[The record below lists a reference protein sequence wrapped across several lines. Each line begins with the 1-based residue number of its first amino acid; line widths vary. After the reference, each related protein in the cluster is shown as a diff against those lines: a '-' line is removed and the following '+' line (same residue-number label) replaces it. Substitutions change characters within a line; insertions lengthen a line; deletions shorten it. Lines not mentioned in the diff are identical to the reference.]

1 MQSTAY
7 SFRHRVSGL
16 ALGLAVAFGGA
27 GVMIVTAPAA
37 VAQAKASK
45 EFVEAYTAASNAYKS
60 KDWASAISNAD
71 KAASLAKAPDQRMA
85 VANLRVGAYHGAGK
99 KTEEI
104 KAIEDLLAMP
114 GVPKDQVTRSRE
126 TLAGLYA
133 QTNNDA
139 KAVELTKQLIADKP
153 PGTAEQN
160 AYIAS
165 YALRTKN
172 YKDAITYAN
181 KAIDLAKKGGKKPKE
196 AWYQIVQ
203 KAYFEQKDDANFY
216 ATVERTAQDY
226 PTAAN
231 LEILINKT
239 TKEPHFNRT
248 ANMLDLNRALQAA
261 KVTIKPTELAQMGE
275 DAISRENSAESA
287 KIFEGLA
294 KSNWTGIDTSKQAR
308 YKNMYAKAQ
317 ADAKTDAATGLA
329 AREKDA
335 ETAPKGDKLV
345 DIGDAYLGAGDN
357 PKAIELINKGLAK
370 GNLDPGQ
377 VAYAKLDLGIA
388 QYRSGKKADAQKTWS
403 EVTGD
408 NGAAVLAKAWILIS
422 KS

>member
-27 GVMIVTAPAA
+27 SVMIVTAPAA
-37 VAQAKASK
+37 VAQTKSTK
-45 EFVEAYTAASNAYKS
+45 EFVEPYTAASKALQS
-60 KDWASAISNAD
+60 KDWSGAISNAD
-71 KAASLAKAPDQRMA
+71 KAAANAKSSQEKMA
-85 VANLRVGAYHGAGK
+85 VANLRVAAYHGAGK
-99 KTEEI
+99 KTDEI
-104 KAIEDLLAMP
+104 KALEDLIAMP
-114 GVPKDQVTRSRE
+114 GVPKSQITNSRE

-139 KAVELTKQLIADKP
+139 KAVELTKQLLADKP

-181 KAIDLAKKGGKKPKE
+181 KAIDISKKSGKKPKE

-231 LEILINKT
+231 LEILINRA
-239 TKEPHFNRT
+239 TKAPHFNRT

-261 KVTIKPTELAQMGE
+261 KVTLKPTELAQMGE
-275 DAISRENSAESA
+275 DAISRENAAESA

-294 KSNWTGIDTSKQAR
+294 KSNWTGIETSKQAR
-308 YKNMYAKAQ
+308 YKSMYGKAQ

-345 DIGDAYLGAGDN
+345 DVGDAYLGGGDN
-357 PKAIELINKGLAK
+357 AKAIELINKGLAK

-388 QYRSGKKADAQKTWS
+388 QYRSGKKADAQKTWG

-422 KS
+422 KN

>member
-1 MQSTAY
+1 MQSFAY
-7 SFRHRVSGL
+7 LVRTRASAL
-16 ALGLAVAFGGA
+16 AMGFVATFGVAAVIG
-27 GVMIVTAPAA
+27 VTAPAA
-37 VAQAKASK
+37 VAQAKSTK
-45 EFVEAYTAASNAYKS
+45 EFVEPYVAATKDLQA
-60 KDWASAISNAD
+60 KDWAGAISNAE
-71 KAASLAKAPDQRMA
+71 KAAANAKAANEKMA
-85 VANLRVGAYHGAGK
+85 VANVRVAAYHGAGK
-99 KTEEI
+99 KAEEI
-104 KAIEDLLAMP
+104 KAIESLLALP
-114 GVPKDQVTRSRE
+114 GVPKDQAARSRE

-172 YKDAITYAN
+172 FKDAITYAN
-181 KAIDLAKKGGKKPKE
+181 KAIDLTKKAGKKPKE

-231 LEILINKT
+231 MEILINRT
-239 TKEPHFNRT
+239 TKAPHFNRT
-248 ANMLDLNRALQAA
+248 ANLLDLNRALQAA
-261 KVTIKPTELAQMGE
+261 KVTLKPTEVAQMAE

-287 KIFEGLA
+287 KIFDSLA
-294 KSNWTGIDTSKQAR
+294 KANWAGIDAAKQTR

-317 ADAKTDAATGLA
+317 SDAKNDATILA
-329 AREKDA
+329 GREKDA
-335 ETAPKGDKLV
+335 AAAPKGDKLV
-345 DIGDAYLGAGDN
+345 AVGDTYLGAGDN
-357 PKAIELINKGLAK
+357 AKAIELINKGIAK
-370 GNLDPGQ
+370 GNLDAGQ
-377 VAYAKLDLGIA
+377 LAYAKLDLGIA

-408 NGAAVLAKAWILIS
+408 NGAAILAKNWILIS
-422 KS
+422 KN

>member
-7 SFRHRVSGL
+7 SLRQRVSSL

-27 GVMIVTAPAA
+27 TVIAVTAPAA
-37 VAQAKASK
+37 VAQAKSTK
-45 EFVEAYTAASNAYKS
+45 EFVEPYQAAGKALAA
-60 KDWASAISNAD
+60 KDWAGAISNAD
-71 KAASLAKAPDQRMA
+71 KAAANAKSPQEKMA
-85 VANLRVGAYHGAGK
+85 VANLRVGAAHGAGK
-99 KTEEI
+99 KTDEI
-104 KAIEDLLAMP
+104 KAIEDMLALP
-114 GVPKDQVTRSRE
+114 GVPKDQVNRSRE

-139 KAVELTKQLIADKP
+139 KAVELTKQLIADNP
-153 PGTAEQN
+153 PGSAEQN
-160 AYIAS
+160 AFIAS

-172 YKDAITYAN
+172 YKDAIIYAN
-181 KAIDLAKKGGKKPKE
+181 KAIDIAKKGGKKPKE
-196 AWYQIVQ
+196 AWFQIVQ

-248 ANMLDLNRALQAA
+248 ANMLDLNRALLAA
-261 KVTIKPTELAQMGE
+261 KVTIKPQDTAQMAE

-287 KIFEGLA
+287 KIFDGLA
-294 KSNWTGIDTSKQAR
+294 KSNWTGIDSAKQTR
-308 YKNMYAKAQ
+308 YKNMYNKAQ
-317 ADAKTDAATGLA
+317 ADAKNDALLA
-329 AREKDA
+329 GREKDA
-335 ETAPKGDKLV
+335 AAAPKGDKLV
-345 DIGDAYLGAGDN
+345 AVGDSYLGAGDN
-357 PKAIELINKGLAK
+357 TKAIDFINKGLAK

-377 VAYAKLDLGIA
+377 VAFAKLDLGIA
-388 QYRSGKKADAQKTWS
+388 QFRSGKKADAQKTWS

-408 NGAAVLAKAWILIS
+408 NGAAVLAKNWILIS
-422 KS
+422 KG